1 MKTFIATIGYT
12 EWPIASAIIKH
23 GLTEGDRI
31 FLLMPEKGDDRSKSA
46 VSEVRNFISKFATNV
61 EVSEVP
67 VPIHNPVDGISTLA
81 KLIAKEASQRRDL
94 IVNLSGGM
102 KALVI
107 EAVLALTLIRAEN
120 LLVEL
125 KTEDKVDLQIPKVWG
140 MLQETSSEEKRVLK
154 TMSKQ
159 TSLSLSG
166 LAKALKVSVPT
177 AHRLSK
183 NLEKTGAIASK
194 KIGKERIMELTPMG
208 RILLATVIEEGT

>member
-1 MKTFIATIGYT
+1 LDLPYA

-23 GLTEGDRI
+23 GLSEGDRI
-31 FLLMPEKGDDRSKSA
+31 LLLAPEGKDERSKKA
-46 VSEVRNFISKFATNV
+46 VEDVKRFISEFASKV
-61 EVSEVP
+61 EVSEVS
-67 VPIHNPVDGISTLA
+67 VPIHNPVEGISALA
-81 KLIAKEASQRRDL
+81 KLMAKEVAQRRSL
-94 IVNLSGGM
+94 TVNLSGGM

-140 MLQETSSEEKRVLK
+140 ILREISPGEKRALSA
-154 TMSKQ
+154 MSKQ
-159 TSLSLSG
+159 TSLSLSD

-183 NLEKTGAIASK
+183 GLEKTGAITSK

-208 RILLATVIEEGT
+208 RIVLSTLIEEGA